1 MLTSTGGF
9 PPFVQLGYGT
19 GTAWYKESDSG
30 LNSDL
35 VEATKT
41 AVGLGFHHLDGA
53 EVYCTEPE
61 LGKAIQDCGV
71 AREKLFITTKV
82 NQNVS
87 DIPAALN
94 ASLEKL
100 GLEYVDL
107 MGGHGTRQSD
117 REGSFYRSIQLPPEP
132 PGDDS
137 RDGGTVVPSVHQI
150 EYHPY
155 LQHGNLVS
163 WQQSKGIA
171 TVSYSG
177 LTPVTRAAG
186 GPLDQLLP
194 GFAKKYGVTPGEI
207 LLRWCLD
214 QGVISITTSSKETR
228 LASYLRVLTFKL
240 TPQEI
245 EEISAVGKT
254 HHHRAFWK
262 DKFAEDDRS

>member
-107 MGGHGTRQSD
+107 YVFS
-117 REGSFYRSIQLPPEP
+117 LCCP
-132 PGDDS
+132 DS
-137 RDGGTVVPSVHQI
+137 
-150 EYHPY
+150 
-155 LQHGNLVS
+155 LA
-163 WQQSKGIA
+163 QQ
-171 TVSYSG
+171 
-177 LTPVTRAAG
+177 
-186 GPLDQLLP
+186 
-194 GFAKKYGVTPGEI
+194 
-207 LLRWCLD
+207 
-214 QGVISITTSSKETR
+214 
-228 LASYLRVLTFKL
+228 
-240 TPQEI
+240 
-245 EEISAVGKT
+245 
-254 HHHRAFWK
+254 
-262 DKFAEDDRS
+262 